1 MTIITREGMEKAL
14 QQNYDN
20 EDTEAEHIAQ
30 ASYVK
35 EYLRTVLA
43 EQVFKAPDDLSGAM
57 KEHWARQSEEF
68 KQHLKAMK
76 ESIRLKE
83 KDNFRRK
90 DNDMYCSQ
98 FQSLTK
104 AGAI

>member
-1 MTIITREGMEKAL
+1 MTIISQEAMEKAL
-14 QQNYDN
+14 QQNFDN
-20 EDTEAEHIAQ
+20 EDRDALEASQYA
-30 ASYVK
+30 AVK
-35 EYLRTVLA
+35 EYLKTVLA
-43 EQVFKAPDDLSGAM
+43 EQVFKAPSDLSGSM
-57 KEHWARQSEEF
+57 KEHWARQTKEY
-68 KQHLKAMK
+68 KQHLLAMK

>member
-20 EDTEAEHIAQ
+20 EDTEAEHVAQ

-57 KEHWARQSEEF
+57 KEHWARQTQEYKDIITTTPARSRGVAVEEMALCTP
-68 KQHLKAMK
+68 HL
-76 ESIRLKE
+76 R
-83 KDNFRRK
+83 
-90 DNDMYCSQ
+90 
-98 FQSLTK
+98 
-104 AGAI
+104 

>member
-20 EDTEAEHIAQ
+20 EDIEAEHIAN

-35 EYLRTVLA
+35 EYLRTILA

-57 KEHWARQSEEF
+57 KEHWARQSDEY
-68 KQHLKAMK
+68 KQHLLAMK

>member
-1 MTIITREGMEKAL
+1 MMMHRMSLKKKNL
-14 QQNYDN
+14 LKSD
-20 EDTEAEHIAQ
+20 
-30 ASYVK
+30 
-35 EYLRTVLA
+35 EY
-43 EQVFKAPDDLSGAM
+43 
-57 KEHWARQSEEF
+57 
-68 KQHLKAMK
+68 KQHLLAMK

>member
-20 EDTEAEHIAQ
+20 EDTEAEHVAQ

-35 EYLRTVLA
+35 EYLKTVLA
-43 EQVFKAPDDLSGAM
+43 EQVFKAPSDLSGSM
-57 KEHWARQSEEF
+57 KEHWARQSEEY

>member
-20 EDTEAEHIAQ
+20 EDAEAEHVAQ
-30 ASYVK
+30 ATYVK
-35 EYLRTVLA
+35 EYLKTILA
-43 EQVFKAPDDLSGAM
+43 EQVFKAPSDLSGTM
-57 KEHWARQSEEF
+57 KEHWARQTKEY
-68 KQHLKAMK
+68 KQHLLAMK

>member
-20 EDTEAEHIAQ
+20 EDTEAEHVAQ
-30 ASYVK
+30 AAYVK
-35 EYLRTVLA
+35 EYLKTVLS
-43 EQVFKAPDDLSGAM
+43 EQVFKAPDDLSGTM
-57 KEHWARQSEEF
+57 KEHWARQTDEY
-68 KQHLKAMK
+68 KQHLLAMK
-76 ESIRLKE
+76 ESLRLKT
-83 KDNFRRK
+83 KDAYHRS

-104 AGAI
+104 AGAL

>member
-1 MTIITREGMEKAL
+1 MTIISQEGMENAL
-14 QQNYDN
+14 QENFDN
-20 EDTEAEHIAQ
+20 ENRDALEASQ
-30 ASYVK
+30 FSRVK
-35 EYLRTVLA
+35 EYLKTVLA
-43 EQVFKAPDDLSGAM
+43 EQVFKAPPDLSGAM
-57 KEHWARQSEEF
+57 KEHWARQSDEY
-68 KQHLKAMK
+68 KQHLLAMQ

-104 AGAI
+104 AGAL

>member
-1 MTIITREGMEKAL
+1 M
-14 QQNYDN
+14 
-20 EDTEAEHIAQ
+20 
-30 ASYVK
+30 
-35 EYLRTVLA
+35 A

-57 KEHWARQSEEF
+57 KEHWARQSDEY
-68 KQHLKAMK
+68 KQHLLAMK

>member
-20 EDTEAEHIAQ
+20 EDTEAEHVAQ

-57 KEHWARQSEEF
+57 KEHWARQSDEY
-68 KQHLKAMK
+68 KQH
-76 ESIRLKE
+76 
-83 KDNFRRK
+83 FRRK

>member
-20 EDTEAEHIAQ
+20 EDT
-30 ASYVK
+30 V
-35 EYLRTVLA
+35 A

-57 KEHWARQSEEF
+57 KEHWARQSDEY
-68 KQHLKAMK
+68 KQHLLAMK